1 MTYQQPQWQ
10 PGQQPQYPQP
20 APYAQQPPPAPP
32 SYAPQP
38 YQQAPHHP
46 GAAPYPQQPQV
57 YTGPLPG
64 GDPRAQAWKNYGMQW
79 LLGLGFL
86 GAIGIFALIYNL
98 ATGAW

>member
-10 PGQQPQYPQP
+10 PGQQPQYQQH
-20 APYAQQPPPAPP
+20 APYPQQPPGPHVH
-32 SYAPQP
+32 APQAYP
-38 YQQAPHHP
+38 QPPQHP
-46 GAAPYPQQPQV
+46 VAPYPQQPQV

-64 GDPRAQAWKNYGMQW
+64 GDPKAQAWKNYGMQW

-86 GAIGIFALIYNL
+86 AVIGIFALIYNL